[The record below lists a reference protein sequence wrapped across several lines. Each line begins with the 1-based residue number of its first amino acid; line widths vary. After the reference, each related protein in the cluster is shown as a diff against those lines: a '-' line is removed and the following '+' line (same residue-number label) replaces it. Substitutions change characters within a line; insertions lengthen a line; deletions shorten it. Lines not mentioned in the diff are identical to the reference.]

1 VVTRRRQQFAWIAFA
16 ASIVL
21 LLGAPVAAQEPGS
34 PPAVTPSSAEL
45 ITTLVQ
51 LEADLVDVDAA
62 IATNATEV
70 DAARRAAADA
80 NATYEAAV
88 HRHDAAVEQLARY
101 SVSAYIGG
109 DAVETQLTDAVLHTT
124 SLGLDAEARHA
135 LATTVRSELLAKA
148 RTTLTAYESATA
160 ALDRADATTA
170 TAEHRRDELAQQ
182 QDQVQA
188 DIDAT
193 RVAIVDAQN
202 AERIAAEQA
211 RAKAAADA
219 ADAARARRLD
229 LRPGTHRPLSAH
241 TGVVPPVS
249 VAPSVAAKF
258 VNEIPPTALDAYWRA
273 MSLTNASRP
282 GCDIDWSLIAAIGK
296 VETSH
301 GTYGGTTVAA
311 DGSTSPTIL
320 GIPLDGSAGVVRI
333 NDSDGGVLDG
343 DPEFDRAVGPMQFIP
358 STWRSFAS
366 DGNGDGI
373 ADPHNVYDAAVA
385 AGTYLCHGAGGPI
398 SVPDNASRAVYA
410 YNHSVQYNI
419 EVLTLADHY
428 RRVLDPN
435 LPPITP
441 PTVPPDP
448 GELPPPAN
456 PGEPTTTTTSPD
468 GTTTTTV
475 APPTTTP

>member
-1 VVTRRRQQFAWIAFA
+1 VVTRRRQQFAWIALA
-16 ASIVL
+16 ASILTL
-21 LLGAPVAAQEPGS
+21 LAAPAFAQEPGA
-34 PPAVTPSSAEL
+34 PPAVSPSSAEL

-51 LEADLVDVDAA
+51 LEADLVDIDAAGAANAADVDAA
-62 IATNATEV
+62 LR
-70 DAARRAAADA
+70 DAADA
-80 NATYEAAV
+80 TAAYEVAV
-88 HRHDAAVEQLARY
+88 HDHDAAVEQLARY

-109 DAVETQLTDAVLHTT
+109 DAVETQLTDAVLHAT

-135 LATTVRSELLAKA
+135 LATTVRGELLAKA
-148 RTTLTAYESATA
+148 QTTRNAFEAATA
-160 ALDRADATTA
+160 VLDRADAATA
-170 TAEHRRDELAQQ
+170 AAEHRRDELVQQ
-182 QDQVQA
+182 HDHVQA

-202 AERIAAEQA
+202 AERVAAEQA

-241 TGVVPPVS
+241 TGVVPPLS

-258 VNEIPPTALDAYWRA
+258 ANEIPPTALDAYWRA
-273 MSLTNASRP
+273 MALTNAARP
-282 GCDIDWSLIAAIGK
+282 DCAIDWSLIAAIGK

-301 GTYGGTTVAA
+301 GTYGGTTVAP
-311 DGSTSPTIL
+311 DGSTAPTIL

-333 NDSDGGVLDG
+333 NDTDGGVLDG

-358 STWRSFAS
+358 STWRSFAA

-385 AGTYLCHGAGGPI
+385 AGTYLCHGSGGPI
-398 SVPDNASRAVYA
+398 SVPENASRAVYA

-435 LPPITP
+435 LAPITP

-448 GELPPPAN
+448 GDLPPPAN
-456 PGEPTTTTTSPD
+456 PGEPTTTTTAPD
-468 GTTTTTV
+468 GSTTTV
-475 APPTTTP
+475 APPTSAP